1 MDGYSFEPRLETQLP
16 LEATCTRGIDTA
28 LKRGGRKNAAV
39 QRRAWSDYRR
49 RERERVGGREG
60 GRERWYGRMD
70 GPRVDGPTVLTLH
83 ECADAGATACVTRPT
98 KSKRETWAQPYWPLS
113 ITSLSSNFPL
123 LPPEPPPLSLSHPD
137 DCSVAEE
144 KEVTISPIGYFC
156 FPSEQP
162 ARFHPIYL
170 NSKRTR
176 LMEREREKEG
186 GELKA
191 RPIKRI
197 GGCSMKDRSFGRN
210 RISGVGGGWLR
221 MKNKVVMGRPLS
233 PGGGGYLN
241 QN

>member
-1 MDGYSFEPRLETQLP
+1 M
-16 LEATCTRGIDTA
+16 
-28 LKRGGRKNAAV
+28 
-39 QRRAWSDYRR
+39 
-49 RERERVGGREG
+49 
-60 GRERWYGRMD
+60 
-70 GPRVDGPTVLTLH
+70 
-83 ECADAGATACVTRPT
+83 
-98 KSKRETWAQPYWPLS
+98 
-113 ITSLSSNFPL
+113 
-123 LPPEPPPLSLSHPD
+123 
-137 DCSVAEE
+137 
-144 KEVTISPIGYFC
+144 TISPIGYFC

-210 RISGVGGGWLR
+210 RISGVGGGWLW
-221 MKNKVVMGRPLS
+221 MKNKVVMGRRLS